1 MQTIVHVS
9 ALQMRSA
16 MARSKT
22 TDNLKKKPEQ
32 GEAKPT
38 ETQHHSFVAQLR
50 RERGT
55 ADSTPLPP
63 PYERTSQSSLTATDE
78 HFQECLKTSYQ
89 GFVYQ
94 TPDELEDSLHTAFEK
109 CFQDLEELY
118 LYDAVQAGGQRVSRT
133 FVRRCLIGEPG
144 STYKYLGLR
153 LFSHPWSLSSSSSI
167 VKEGSKSAN
176 LVALGYTKQHAR
188 ALIQMGKLNRILVQK
203 TKEQLQNLSE
213 KGKVLGS
220 CEFTLTLVNRMEP
233 SSQKKDL
240 KRDPILQNKTSVSW
254 HKDSGLMDFSSIA
267 VYHKLIGD
275 DVARTKPW
283 RVALRVASP
292 SSKTPALEVP
302 LPSGALY
309 YLLDDFNHQHE
320 HAVLSGATQ
329 LRYSSTHRVARGQT
343 WESIKIRCQSI
354 LESNQPVASAR
365 QRAKQVRA
373 KQQLWTE
380 LEFEWI
386 RQWCIQGA
394 RHAELH
400 PYWHGP
406 LKYLEECWKS
416 LNTMTLT
423 VLNDLKNGSPEE
435 DLYDVMIESYQ
446 ERIALREK
454 WEVRLRD
461 PLYATMDAEA
471 KPMTCE
477 SCPTTLA
484 ELNSTLANLRT
495 WKKRKFAGGKT
506 KKEKRKVASNWE
518 AMKKSEKKHKH
529 S

>member
-1 MQTIVHVS
+1 
-9 ALQMRSA
+9 
-16 MARSKT
+16 MAGSKKF
-22 TDNLKKKPEQ
+22 NKIKKKQ
-32 GEAKPT
+32 VDGEAKANDV
-38 ETQHHSFVAQLR
+38 HHSLLARLR

-63 PYERTSQSSLTATDE
+63 PYEMISQSSLTPSDD
-78 HFQECLKTSYQ
+78 HFQHCLKTSYQ

-94 TPDELEDSLHTAFEK
+94 MPDELEDSLHSSFEK
-109 CFQDLEELY
+109 CFRDLEELY

-133 FVRRCLIGEPG
+133 FVRRCLIGDAG

-153 LFSHPWSLSSSSSI
+153 LFSHPWSLSSCE
-167 VKEGSKSAN
+167 EGSNAD
-176 LVALGYTKQHAR
+176 LAALGYKKQHAR
-188 ALIQMGKLNRILVQK
+188 ALAQMGHLNQILVEK
-203 TKEQLQNLSE
+203 TKQQLHALPKQD
-213 KGKVLGS
+213 KPLGS
-220 CEFTLTLVNRMEP
+220 CDFTLTLVNRMEP

-275 DVARTKPW
+275 EVARTKPW

-343 WESIKIRCQSI
+343 WQSIKERCESIVES
-354 LESNQPVASAR
+354 LEPAVSAR
-365 QRAKQVRA
+365 QRAKQLRA
-373 KQQLWTE
+373 RQQLWTE

-386 RQWCIQGA
+386 RQWYIQGA
-394 RHAELH
+394 QHAELH

-406 LKYLEECWKS
+406 LKYLEQCWNS
-416 LNTMTLT
+416 LNTATLI
-423 VLNDLKNGSPEE
+423 VLNDIISGVAEE
-435 DLYDVMIESYQ
+435 DLYDIMIESYQ

-454 WEVRLRD
+454 WDLRLRD
-461 PLYATMDAEA
+461 PLYATLDAES
-471 KPMTCE
+471 KPMPCE
-477 SCPTTLA
+477 SCVTTLA
-484 ELNSTLANLRT
+484 ELKSTLGDLRT
-495 WKKRKFAGGKT
+495 WKKRKFAVGKT

-518 AMKKSEKKHKH
+518 AMKKTGKKQKH
-529 S
+529 

>member
-1 MQTIVHVS
+1 M
-9 ALQMRSA
+9 
-16 MARSKT
+16 KT
-22 TDNLKKKPEQ
+22 QQVNRTKNPDN
-32 GEAKPT
+32 T
-38 ETQHHSFVAQLR
+38 HHSLVARLR

-55 ADSTPLPP
+55 ADSTALPP
-63 PYERTSQSSLTATDE
+63 PYERISQSSLKPSDE

-94 TPDELEDSLHTAFEK
+94 MPDEVEDSLHSGFDK
-109 CFQDLEELY
+109 CFRDLEELY
-118 LYDAVQAGGQRVSRT
+118 LYDAVQAGGQRVSLT
-133 FVRRCLIGEPG
+133 FVRRCLIGDPG

-153 LFSHPWSLSSSSSI
+153 LFSHPWASSC
-167 VKEGSKSAN
+167 EDGSTIDLKMM
-176 LVALGYTKQHAR
+176 GYKKHHAR
-188 ALIQMGKLNRILVQK
+188 ALVNMGQLNQILVEK
-203 TKEQLQNLSE
+203 TKEQLQHLSE
-213 KGKVLGS
+213 KDKLLGS
-220 CEFTLTLVNRMEP
+220 CEYSLTLVNRMEP
-233 SSQKKDL
+233 SSEKKDL

-275 DVARTKPW
+275 DVARTKTW

-343 WESIKIRCQSI
+343 WQSIKTKCQSI
-354 LESNQPVASAR
+354 VEMNQPAASAR
-365 QRAKQVRA
+365 QRAKQLRA
-373 KQQLWTE
+373 RQQLWTE

-386 RQWCIQGA
+386 RQWYIQGV

-400 PYWHGP
+400 PYWHAP
-406 LKYLEECWKS
+406 LKYLEECWSS
-416 LNTMTLT
+416 LNTATSI
-423 VLNDLKNGSPEE
+423 VLNDMKNGVAEE

-454 WEVRLRD
+454 WDGRLRD
-461 PLYATMDAEA
+461 PLYSALDAES
-471 KPMTCE
+471 KPMPCE
-477 SCPTTLA
+477 SCQTTLV
-484 ELNSTLANLRT
+484 ELKSTLSDLRT
-495 WKKRKFAGGKT
+495 WKKRKFAVGKT

-518 AMKKSEKKHKH
+518 AMKNSGKKQKH